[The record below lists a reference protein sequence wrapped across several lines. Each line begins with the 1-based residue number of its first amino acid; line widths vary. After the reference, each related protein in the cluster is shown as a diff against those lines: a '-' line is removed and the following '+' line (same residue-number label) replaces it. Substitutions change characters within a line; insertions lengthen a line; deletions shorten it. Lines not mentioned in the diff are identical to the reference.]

1 MSDDELNQDLHQGLQ
16 TMENQPFDEAYD
28 IEDPE
33 EIASTLTVSPQ
44 LKRQSNR
51 QMDRGNTPPH
61 TPSDQDN
68 SEYDDHEAAAAAAAP
83 RQAPRA
89 QGPMAAMAPKG
100 GAAAAPRAEI
110 ERHDSQSES
119 MESSSEE
126 TDKVEPK
133 LEGAYN
139 PKDYENLPVSQEI
152 KELFT
157 YISRFS
163 PQVQDLDTRL
173 KPFIPDFIPA
183 VGDIDAFIKI
193 PRPDGKITG
202 LGLDQLDEPCASQS
216 DPTVLDLQLRA
227 ISKMTVTRGLT
238 VRSVEPTADLSK
250 AIDSWIG
257 SIGELHRTKPPQTV
271 HLSYPMPDIEALLQE
286 WPSEF
291 EELLRSTDLPSA
303 ELDVP
308 LKDYTDIVCG
318 LLDIPVH
325 KNRIQSLYV
334 LFTLFSEMRTLK
346 QMQAQAHAPAA
357 AETVKF

>member
-1 MSDDELNQDLHQGLQ
+1 MSDDELNQDLHQGLKA
-16 TMENQPFDEAYD
+16 MENQPFDEAYD
-28 IEDPE
+28 IDDPE

-44 LKRQSNR
+44 PKRQSTR

-68 SEYDDHEAAAAAAAP
+68 SEYDDQDAP
-83 RQAPRA
+83 RNPRA
-89 QGPMAAMAPKG
+89 QAGPPPKG
-100 GAAAAPRAEI
+100 GAAAAAARADHGGHE
-110 ERHDSQSES
+110 SASES

-126 TDKVEPK
+126 TDKIEPK
-133 LEGAYN
+133 MEGAYN

-152 KELFT
+152 KELFA

-163 PQVQDLDTRL
+163 PQIQDLDTKL

-193 PRPDGKITG
+193 PRPDAKITG
-202 LGLDQLDEPCASQS
+202 LGLDQLDEPCAAQS

-238 VRSVEPTADLSK
+238 VKVVENTAELPK
-250 AIDSWIG
+250 AIDSWIS

-271 HLSYPMPDIEALLQE
+271 HLSHPMPDAEALLQE
-286 WPSEF
+286 WPPEF

-308 LKDYTDIVCG
+308 LKDYADIVCG
-318 LLDIPVH
+318 LLDIPVF
-325 KNRIQSLYV
+325 KSRVQSLHV
-334 LFTLFSEMRTLK
+334 LFNLFSEMRTLK
-346 QMQAQAHAPAA
+346 QMQAQAAAPAA